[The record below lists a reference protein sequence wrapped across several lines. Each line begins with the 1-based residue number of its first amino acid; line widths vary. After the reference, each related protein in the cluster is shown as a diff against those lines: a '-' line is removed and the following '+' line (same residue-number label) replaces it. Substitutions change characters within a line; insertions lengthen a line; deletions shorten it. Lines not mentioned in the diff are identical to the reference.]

1 MSLGLKK
8 DYYGTVII
16 GYIAILVNMI
26 VQVVL
31 IPLYISGMG
40 EYNYGVYLLLYS
52 FINYVDIGIGLFSGG
67 ILRLIGE
74 CHANGNVEG
83 IRNSY
88 SLSKYVICAY
98 GIISAFLLLG
108 YGMLVKGF
116 GYFSNERSEAVKIIF
131 SAMLFLIVKYDLSVE
146 YQVLSGTQR
155 QALSNGL
162 QIIAQLIYLTLAVP
176 YLIKGNGAVSNI
188 FFYNTAGLICVRAI
202 IFILHR
208 KFKDHVMLIRPN
220 KGMSEIRARLIGKM
234 GFRYAV
240 YGILIITFQADTLIL
255 GTIESNAALITQYAM
270 TWKVAEAA
278 RQVLWKIP
286 ESMQPYIIEQ
296 DATGNYKSMREQYK
310 KIYGITAVLSIA
322 ALLCYGIFGKL
333 LISSWLGDSYVE
345 ISNGRIWL
353 TAAVI
358 LLNGVE
364 RTPAIYA
371 YSTVHLKELNK
382 IAGIETV
389 AKTVLTIVL
398 YSKLGL
404 MAPLAAMI
412 AVHICGIG
420 FAYWKLGERVTDESI
435 FLSEKNA

>member
-1 MSLGLKK
+1 MNLGLKK

-74 CHANGNVEG
+74 CHANGNMEG

-88 SLSKYVICAY
+88 SLSKYVICVY

-108 YGMLVKGF
+108 YAMLVKGF
-116 GYFSNERSEAVKIIF
+116 GYFSNEMSEAVKIIF
-131 SAMLFLIVKYDLSVE
+131 SAMLFLIAKYDLSVE

-188 FFYNTAGLICVRAI
+188 FFYNAVGLICVRVI

-208 KFKDHVMLIRPN
+208 KFKDHVRLIRPN

-358 LLNGVE
+358 LLNGME

-389 AKTVLTIVL
+389 AKTVLTVVL

-404 MAPLAAMI
+404 MAPLVAMI

-420 FAYWKLGERVTDESI
+420 FSYWKLGERVTDEGI
-435 FLSEKNA
+435 LLSEKNA